1 MIIELGPAERDLVT
15 DLLEKELEDIRSELH
30 HTQVHGYREALKDR
44 EKLVRDL
51 LEKMKRSPS

>member
-1 MIIELGPAERDLVT
+1 MTIELGPAERDIVT
-15 DLLEKELEDIRSELH
+15 ELLETELEDMRSELH

-51 LEKMKRSPS
+51 LEKMKG

>member
-1 MIIELGPAERDLVT
+1 MTIELGPAERDIVM
-15 DLLEKELEDIRSELH
+15 DLLEKELEDMRSELH
-30 HTQVHGYREALKDR
+30 HTQAHGYREALKDR